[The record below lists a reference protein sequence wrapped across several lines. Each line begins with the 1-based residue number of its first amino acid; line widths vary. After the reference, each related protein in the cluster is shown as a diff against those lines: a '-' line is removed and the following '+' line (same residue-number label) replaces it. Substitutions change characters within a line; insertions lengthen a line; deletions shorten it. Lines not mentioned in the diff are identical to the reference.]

1 MKSWS
6 EGCMSESFGLI
17 FLLLHLVRTNEKVA
31 DVEIWW
37 IKSNMKKVSECGS
50 ERILDMKDQSLCC
63 ASVSQCVTLVAPRHH
78 LTLASTISSSD
89 RLKTGNSFWVLR
101 WWIHHIDS
109 RSVPGPPSSILHPN
123 SHPVGAADPTWSI
136 INQASA
142 PSVSDRL
149 KLLSLQWSCQEVWAA
164 KLPPETNPEDWWME
178 TRSTRDSLHFCFGFR
193 TGSLLSWVTTVLIW
207 TPTNTSEEMRSR
219 TSRMLLLLWKLL
231 SYSFTLNQVIFKI
244 ITLHPNQINKI
255 NNFVVVF
262 VFMCVWGVF
271 VNYYLVELIKDWRV
285 ASLWGMIKDTHTHTH
300 ITFIHHIGVPALSAP
315 RLSVCLTIWGRRLLP
330 LFFIPLFSLCRPLCF
345 IPHPPPSSPSLWTVS
360 FPLRWEGSHS
370 GNFLIAPGLWSL
382 WHWPVFVA
390 V

>member
-1 MKSWS
+1 MCDSGRTSW
-6 EGCMSESFGLI
+6 
-17 FLLLHLVRTNEKVA
+17 
-31 DVEIWW
+31 
-37 IKSNMKKVSECGS
+37 
-50 ERILDMKDQSLCC
+50 
-63 ASVSQCVTLVAPRHH
+63 HH

-300 ITFIHHIGVPALSAP
+300 TSPLFITLACQLCLLRVSPYASPSGDVVSSLCFSSLCS
-315 RLSVCLTIWGRRLLP
+315 LSVGL
-330 LFFIPLFSLCRPLCF
+330 SV
-345 IPHPPPSSPSLWTVS
+345 SSPVL
-360 FPLRWEGSHS
+360 PHLPPHC
-370 GNFLIAPGLWSL
+370 GLWASL
-382 WHWPVFVA
+382 SGERGLTLGTF
-390 V
+390 